1 MTRPTD
7 ILARYA
13 HVEVAVVLRQD
24 IKRGGEILAT
34 YRMEYPSIEAALD
47 EVCEDLSAGRVES
60 IEAAGAKL
68 STDEMAALT
77 DCCRA

>member
-47 EVCEDLSAGRVES
+47 VAP
-60 IEAAGAKL
+60 
-68 STDEMAALT
+68 LT
-77 DCCRA
+77 